1 MIRSILY
8 LDEQKLYS
16 LSSQVLEGLTEY
28 LLTETSTAKE
38 KSDTQKGPVAS
49 GKVLA
54 DAMKHSST
62 SVERR
67 ILHDHA
73 FSLFEEKIIES
84 GQVTDIS
91 ASDAQSSEQLKS
103 FVRIAAPASFIDAAK
118 LINLL
123 QNFNRLGEAL
133 ACVTNNEAIQAALKA
148 IETAKE
154 NIKDK
159 GKLAQMT
166 KQAKELTDTTA
177 LAKSSGLY
185 QDPKFL
191 ENLSLLTEFAFAD
204 QLEVQQRVNN
214 MLYSTPLK
222 RNYLREPEGLLIRKY
237 SRKTEKSLVVLG
249 LVTQT
254 AVPPNTSTAGPDFKP
269 SNMKEAV
276 TNMIDHIAL
285 IEASLSGKMEKEV
298 IIDPIA
304 VYVSL

>member
-28 LLTETSTAKE
+28 LLTETSSAKE
-38 KSDTQKGPVAS
+38 ESETQKGPVAS

-67 ILHDHA
+67 VLHDHA
-73 FSLFEEKIIES
+73 LALFEDRLVES
-84 GQVTDIS
+84 GQIVDVKDES
-91 ASDAQSSEQLKS
+91 GSSTQTLKS
-103 FVRIAAPASFIDAAK
+103 FIRIAAPASFIDAAK
-118 LINLL
+118 LNNLL
-123 QNFNRLGEAL
+123 RTFNRIGEAL
-133 ACVTNNEAIQAALKA
+133 AYVTNNENIQAAHAAFEVAKA
-148 IETAKE
+148 GL
-154 NIKDK
+154 KDK
-159 GKLAQMT
+159 GRLAQMT
-166 KQAKELTDTTA
+166 KHAKELTDA
-177 LAKSSGLY
+177 AHLAKTAGLY

-191 ENLSLLTEFAFAD
+191 ENLSLLTDFAFSD
-204 QLEVQQRVNN
+204 QLELQQRVDD

-222 RNYLREPEGLLIRKY
+222 RDYLREPEGLMIRKY

-254 AVPPNTSTAGPDFKP
+254 AVPTNTKTAGPDFKP
-269 SNMKEAV
+269 ANMKEAV

-285 IEASLSGKMEKEV
+285 MESSLSGKMDREV
-298 IIDPIA
+298 VIDPIA

>member
-38 KSDTQKGPVAS
+38 TSESQKGPVAS
-49 GKVLA
+49 GKLLA
-54 DAMKHSST
+54 DAMKHSSA

-67 ILHDHA
+67 VLHDHA
-73 FSLFEEKIIES
+73 FALFENKIVES
-84 GQVTDIS
+84 GQVTDIT
-91 ASDAQSSEQLKS
+91 AGLVNEGAPLKS

-118 LINLL
+118 LTNLL
-123 QNFNRLGEAL
+123 RTFNRVGEAL
-133 ACVTNNEAIQAALKA
+133 ACVTNNDEIQAALKA
-148 IETAKE
+148 IETAKA

-159 GKLAQMT
+159 TKLAQFT
-166 KQAKELTDTTA
+166 KQTKEMTDPAA
-177 LAKSSGLY
+177 LAKSKGLY

-204 QLEVQQRVNN
+204 HLEVQQRVQD

-222 RNYLREPEGLLIRKY
+222 RDFLREPEGLMIRKY

-254 AVPPNTSTAGPDFKP
+254 AVPPNTTTAGPDFKP
-269 SNMKEAV
+269 RNMKEAV

-285 IEASLSGKMEKEV
+285 IEASLSGKMEREV
-298 IIDPIA
+298 VIDPIA